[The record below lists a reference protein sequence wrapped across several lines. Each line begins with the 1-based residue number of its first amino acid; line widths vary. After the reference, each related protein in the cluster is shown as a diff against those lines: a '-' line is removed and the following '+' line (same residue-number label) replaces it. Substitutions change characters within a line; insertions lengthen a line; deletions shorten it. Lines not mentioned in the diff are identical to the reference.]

1 MTTASAHISFVE
13 GPRQA
18 LSLRIPSA
26 LHFGM
31 KAAAKSRGV
40 RMSDLYAEVISRF
53 VEERLDQYGLMF
65 AAPTDSMPVSV
76 LLPKPIL
83 DTLRRQAT
91 ERHYFVNEIV
101 LTALAEFLG
110 RVQHHAKAA

>member
-1 MTTASAHISFVE
+1 MTAYSAQNPVVDAS
-13 GPRQA
+13 RQA

-31 KAAAKSRGV
+31 KAAARERGV
-40 RMSDLYAEVISRF
+40 RMSDLYAEVIARF
-53 VEERLDQYGLMF
+53 VEDRLDHYALMF

-76 LLPKPIL
+76 LLPRSIL
-83 DTLRRQAT
+83 DLLRHRAA
-91 ERHYFVNEIV
+91 ERHYFINEIV

-110 RVQHHAKAA
+110 PAHGHAKAA

>member
-1 MTTASAHISFVE
+1 MTVSPVPDSVADAS
-13 GPRQA
+13 RQA

-31 KAAAKSRGV
+31 KAAAKERGV
-40 RMSDLYAEVISRF
+40 RMSDLYAEVIARF
-53 VEERLDQYGLMF
+53 VEDRLDHYALMF

-76 LLPKPIL
+76 LLPRSIL
-83 DTLRRQAT
+83 EQLRHRAA
-91 ERHYFVNEIV
+91 ERHYFINEIV

-110 RVQHHAKAA
+110 PAHSRAKAA